1 MRSPRRHD
9 NHRLETAAS
18 LPPGPQSEIP
28 DFSVFS
34 EGDQLD
40 GKTIALIIFKSVPCI
55 VFIDE
60 QRTLTWL
67 TNSDY
72 GDYAEEFGDVMGRID
87 SLLSIPRDLLS
98 ENQREVFQRQVGC
111 ALARLL
117 DDKEADNANLM
128 LDKAD
133 AYLRTR
139 TTERARIWFLS
150 SAFLVTAIALL
161 GGTLFLIF
169 RDRIQQR
176 LGVSA
181 FEIGLALPMGA
192 LGAFFSMVLRL
203 TKLDIDALAGA
214 TVHYFE
220 GAVRVIAGMTGGLF
234 VALCVKGNIV
244 LGVINATDKKLAV
257 LLVLAGFAGASERLV
272 PNMIKKVEGTLIPD
286 SSERNS

>member
-1 MRSPRRHD
+1 MLSQRSHD
-9 NHRLETAAS
+9 NDELETATS
-18 LPPGPQSEIP
+18 SPPDPHSEVP
-28 DFSVFS
+28 DFSVYS
-34 EGDQLD
+34 EGDPLE
-40 GKTIALIIFKSVPCI
+40 GKTIALIIFKSVTCI

-67 TNSDY
+67 TNSEY

-87 SLLSIPRDLLS
+87 SSLSIPRDLLS
-98 ENQREVFQRQVGC
+98 ENQREVFQRLVGS

-150 SAFLVTAIALL
+150 SALLVTAIALL
-161 GGTLFLIF
+161 GGSLLLIF
-169 RDRIQQR
+169 RDAIQQR

-181 FEIGLALPMGA
+181 FEVGLALPMGA
-192 LGAFFSMVLRL
+192 LGAFLSMVLRV

-220 GAVRVIAGMTGGLF
+220 GAVRVFAGMTGGLF
-234 VALCVKGNIV
+234 VALCVKANIL
-244 LGVINATDKKLAV
+244 LGAINVTDKKLAA
-257 LLVLAGFAGASERLV
+257 LLVLAGFSGASERLV

-286 SSERNS
+286 SSERK